1 MRYVGRPL
9 PTYSL
14 HCYPQTFHSA
24 PIYDSLHTV
33 YILFQ
38 TSELKHFEMPKVGLD
53 LNSAICGCQAEA
65 ITSRNLWLPNGFGS
79 IWSFNA
85 ACRRVLCHPDAPEVL
100 CRWSLQPTR
109 MEKTCQRLRGVRCCH
124 FFCFITAV
132 EPNKIVSTEMW
143 NIELFSLF
151 GFSFHSLPSKQQ
163 NTMLHDSYLS
173 AEVFSAFLS
182 RRDGF
187 LCKHLSMI
195 AILFP
200 QQVKFSFENAFSRE
214 ANR

>member
-1 MRYVGRPL
+1 MIVTANANG
-9 PTYSL
+9 
-14 HCYPQTFHSA
+14 
-24 PIYDSLHTV
+24 
-33 YILFQ
+33 
-38 TSELKHFEMPKVGLD
+38 KNMPKV
-53 LNSAICGCQAEA
+53 AWC
-65 ITSRNLWLPNGFGS
+65 TVLPFFLFHHCCRTKQNCVHRDVKHRIVFFV
-79 IWSFNA
+79 WFLLSF
-85 ACRRVLCHPDAPEVL
+85 
-100 CRWSLQPTR
+100 
-109 MEKTCQRLRGVRCCH
+109 
-124 FFCFITAV
+124 
-132 EPNKIVSTEMW
+132 
-143 NIELFSLF
+143 
-151 GFSFHSLPSKQQ
+151 LPSKQQ